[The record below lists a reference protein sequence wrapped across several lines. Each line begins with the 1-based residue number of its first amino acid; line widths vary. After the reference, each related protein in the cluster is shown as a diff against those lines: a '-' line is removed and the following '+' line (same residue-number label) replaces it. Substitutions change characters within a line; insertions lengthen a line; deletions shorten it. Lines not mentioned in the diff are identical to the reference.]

1 MRVFHK
7 SLNAG
12 RRALPVS
19 MQLSGQ
25 GCPAYPNA
33 YRDKDVPPTQRM
45 Q

>member
-12 RRALPVS
+12 RRDFPVS

-25 GCPAYPNA
+25 GCPSYPNA

-45 Q
+45 R